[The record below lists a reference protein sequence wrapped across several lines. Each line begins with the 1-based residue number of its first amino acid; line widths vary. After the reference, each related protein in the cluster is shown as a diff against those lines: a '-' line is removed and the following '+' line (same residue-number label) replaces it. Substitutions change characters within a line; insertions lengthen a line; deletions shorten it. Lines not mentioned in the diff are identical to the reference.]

1 MNDTSTGAG
10 QTPLF
15 FGARWRRSSTAIG
28 WTLGLLGISYLLWQA
43 FLHASAITTSGY
55 RPDWLLLPEIVL
67 IMAGQSIVA
76 TTIYGCLR
84 FMNGQAALAQ
94 VLRVYFV
101 SQAAKYLPGGGLLNL
116 TAQTIGL
123 SQKGQ
128 SSPSQSVIVTILT
141 MAALC
146 AGGLDHC

>member
-1 MNDTSTGAG
+1 
-10 QTPLF
+10 
-15 FGARWRRSSTAIG
+15 
-28 WTLGLLGISYLLWQA
+28 
-43 FLHASAITTSGY
+43 
-55 RPDWLLLPEIVL
+55 
-67 IMAGQSIVA
+67 
-76 TTIYGCLR
+76 
-84 FMNGQAALAQ
+84 MNGQAALAR

-123 SQKGQ
+123 SQKEQ
-128 SSPSQSVIVTILT
+128 SSPSQGVIVTMLT